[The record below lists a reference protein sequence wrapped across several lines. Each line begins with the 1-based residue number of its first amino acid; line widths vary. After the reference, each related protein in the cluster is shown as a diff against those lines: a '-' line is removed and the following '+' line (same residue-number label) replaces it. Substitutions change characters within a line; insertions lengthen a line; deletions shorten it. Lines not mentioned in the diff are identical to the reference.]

1 MRVLLDEQLPRP
13 LAEEL
18 VGHEVRTVQ
27 SQRWAGLKNRELF
40 RQAVSAGYEVF
51 VTYDSNLEF
60 QQHLIDFAIGFVV
73 LQAPSD
79 DFDDLLPLVPG
90 ILEAISAVE
99 PGQVAHVAA

>member
-1 MRVLLDEQLPRP
+1 LTSSCRAHWQKSSSVTRCAPSRVNGGPASRIGNFSARRFPLD
-13 LAEEL
+13 
-18 VGHEVRTVQ
+18 
-27 SQRWAGLKNRELF
+27 
-40 RQAVSAGYEVF
+40 EVF

-60 QQHLIDFAIGFVV
+60 QQHLTDFAIGFVV

-99 PGQVAHVAA
+99 PGHVAHVAA